1 MNSLY
6 RPTARHKYL
15 CRSCRRLRSLDV
27 DHKKDRSL
35 RQLLQGTDRHK
46 KAARKRLFGS
56 KMKAYFRPDIFWM
69 APLSSA
75 SEQSAQVPLGGI
87 ELIPVMALARMPS
100 RPPW

>member
-1 MNSLY
+1 MLAKNDQTPRANRKPALSLTTIASVLA
-6 RPTARHKYL
+6 PT
-15 CRSCRRLRSLDV
+15 
-27 DHKKDRSL
+27 
-35 RQLLQGTDRHK
+35 GENGRHK
-46 KAARKRLFGS
+46 KAARKRLFS
-56 KMKAYFRPDIFWM
+56 EKTQAYFRPDIFWI

>member
-1 MNSLY
+1 MVVNDNLVNLTRLGAFETIASKLA
-6 RPTARHKYL
+6 PTGGGGDQQAQKTVL
-15 CRSCRRLRSLDV
+15 RRFFA
-27 DHKKDRSL
+27 KD
-35 RQLLQGTDRHK
+35 
-46 KAARKRLFGS
+46 AAP
-56 KMKAYFRPDIFWM
+56 YFRPDIFWI